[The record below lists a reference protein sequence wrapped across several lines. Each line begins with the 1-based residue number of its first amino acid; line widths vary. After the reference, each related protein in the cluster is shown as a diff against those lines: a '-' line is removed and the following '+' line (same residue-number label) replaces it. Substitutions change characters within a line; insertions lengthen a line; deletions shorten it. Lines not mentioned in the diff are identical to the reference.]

1 MKDTSTKPWRGDNS
15 YDVAIVGAGII
26 GCSLAFTLGNQ
37 GRRVLLLERD
47 LSEPDRIVGELLQ
60 PGGVQALGTLGLRDC
75 LEGIDAIPVYGY
87 QVIYHGEGVAIPYP
101 RGPDGKAPEG
111 RSFHHGKFIMKL
123 REAARNAPNVTVLE
137 TTAREIIKHE
147 GSGQVLGVV
156 CKKKGFDE
164 LDYYFASLTVSA
176 DGYAS
181 NFRKR
186 CIDKKP
192 QVRSH
197 FFALEL
203 KDAKLPSPGYG
214 HVVLGDNPPVLLYQI
229 GTHDTRALID
239 VPQAPSAASGGIRG
253 HLANVVLPDLPE
265 CIQPSF
271 KEALKADRF
280 PSMPNSF
287 LPPSTNTT
295 PGMMLLG
302 DAMNMRHPLTGGG
315 MTVAFN
321 DVVLISDLLSPES
334 VPDLADTDSVL
345 VQLSRFHWERKSLT
359 SVINILAQALYTLFA
374 ANGNP
379 AAMFCLILLLMVFVT
394 DNKLRVLQKGC
405 FRYFQRGGQ
414 CIDGPVGLLA
424 GIIHQP
430 MVLFF
435 HFFAVAFYSIYILFA
450 SLSPASWPVAF
461 FSSFG
466 VFYKACVVIFP
477 YIFSEAKS

>member
-1 MKDTSTKPWRGDNS
+1 MTDAEAKPEKGDNS

-26 GCSLAFTLGNQ
+26 GCSLAFALGEQ

-60 PGGVQALGTLGLRDC
+60 PGGVQALEKLGLRDC

-87 QVIYHGEGVAIPYP
+87 QCIYHGEGVTIPYP
-101 RGPDGKAPEG
+101 RGQDGRAPEG

-123 REAARNAPNVTVLE
+123 REAARNAPNVTIVE
-137 TTAREIIKHE
+137 TTAREIVKDE
-147 GSGQVLGVV
+147 SSGQVLGVI

-186 CIDKKP
+186 CIDRKP

-214 HVVLGDNPPVLLYQI
+214 HVVMGNNPPVLLYQI

-239 VPQAPSAASGGIRG
+239 VPRAPSAASGGIRG
-253 HLANVVLPDLPE
+253 HLMNVVLPDLPE

-287 LPPSTNTT
+287 LPASTNTT

-321 DVVLISDLLSPES
+321 DVVLISDLLSPENM
-334 VPDLADTDSVL
+334 PDLADTDLVL
-345 VQLSRFHWERKSLT
+345 AQLSRFHWERKSLT
-359 SVINILAQALYTLFA
+359 SVINILAQALYALFA
-374 ANGNP
+374 AN
-379 AAMFCLILLLMVFVT
+379 
-394 DNKLRVLQKGC
+394 DNKLRTLQRGC
-405 FRYFQRGGQ
+405 FKYFQRGGQ

-424 GIIHQP
+424 GITRQP

-450 SLSPASWPVAF
+450 SLSPANWPVAF